1 MSESVNMP
9 ETRKIFLSVN
19 DSPTMNGDLWGWLY
33 SRGVIQV
40 RAHSTA
46 KALEFMSRCQF
57 DGVISNLRRVENGCQ
72 NPQAGI
78 ELVQNLRRIHSSL
91 PIAIYTMSVDQ
102 AMRNAAL
109 HAGANLITVSPDE
122 LKQWLVTFIGV

>member
-1 MSESVNMP
+1 MNESVNMP

-19 DSPTMNGDLWGWLY
+19 DNPTMNGELWGWLY

-46 KALEFMSRCQF
+46 KALDFMSRCQF
-57 DGVISNLRRVENGCQ
+57 DGVISNLRRVENGRQ

-78 ELVQNLRRIHSSL
+78 ELAQNLRRINPGL
-91 PIAIYTMSVDQ
+91 PIAIYTMNIDSTT
-102 AMRNAAL
+102 RNAAL
-109 HAGANLITVSPDE
+109 HAGANLITVNPDE
-122 LKQWLVTFIGV
+122 LKQWLVTFVGV